1 MSTLR
6 FLAKRTVEI
15 ALCRSGVAAAARR
28 RLRGTAVV
36 LAYHNVVPDGELVR
50 GDASLHLPQRS
61 FAHQL
66 DLLLRTHDVV
76 PLSALLES
84 PPRNSRP
91 RAVIT
96 IDDATAG
103 ALTAGLEELVAR
115 RLTATYFVAPAFVP
129 FRTFWWDDLDGLSDQ
144 QREHALQA
152 LVGADPAIREWA
164 RELGIAT
171 GRTPPHQHCGSE
183 EQLAAAVREGMTL
196 GAHGWSHRNL
206 AVLSREELQLE
217 LVRPL
222 AWLRDRFSNVVPWV
236 AFPYGRFS
244 TQAVALA
251 EESGYEGALRI
262 EGGWIGRGVPEI
274 SDRYRLPRLNIPAG
288 LTAEGF
294 SLRTAGLLSR

>member
-28 RLRGTAVV
+28 RLRGTAIV

-61 FAHQL
+61 FARQI

-103 ALTAGLEELVAR
+103 ALTAGLEELAAR

-144 QREHALQA
+144 QREHALQG
-152 LVGADPAIREWA
+152 LCGADQAIREWA

-171 GRTPPHQHCGSE
+171 TDTPPHQRCGSE
-183 EQLAAAVREGMTL
+183 EQLAAAVGEGMTL

-222 AWLRDRFSNVVPWV
+222 AWLRERFSNVLPWL
-236 AFPYGRFS
+236 AYPYGRVS
-244 TQAVALA
+244 SEAAAVTRAL
-251 EESGYEGALRI
+251 GYEGALRI
-262 EGGWIGRGVPEI
+262 AGGWIGR
-274 SDRYRLPRLNIPAG
+274 RLPNAVGRYSLPRVNIPAG
-288 LTAEGF
+288 TTIDGF
-294 SLRTAGLLSR
+294 ALRTAGL